1 MTANTASLVEMESIN
16 PLIDSDSDTYRV
28 GSALAFMTQFFDNE
42 EGVTLDGAQSYGVSI
57 IMATC
62 AAALRHMQAARE

>member
-1 MTANTASLVEMESIN
+1 MTANTINLAAMESIN
-16 PLIDSDSDTYRV
+16 PLIDSDFDPYKV
-28 GSALAFMTQFFDNE
+28 GSVLAFMTQVFDNE
-42 EGVTLDGAQSYGVSI
+42 EGVTLDGAQTYGVAI